1 MVGKE
6 KPLSKVNRSDSLM
19 VDTSSVIVKQE
30 LSLLSPQSTSSEHSS
45 FDQPPSAQSFT
56 SICEDKAIIKYED
69 DSNNENTSSND
80 KPDRWVL
87 TFIHSI
93 VFSKRKM
100 RLLAELL
107 ASSARTSSTLSQRN
121 IQKQF
126 QFVGETWFFDPKK
139 KLHLWRKTGIELSVF
154 QTA

>member
-1 MVGKE
+1 MSFTDPWRCKLPNGAKGISLPTQSQLLYQLINDSKQSEMVGKE
-6 KPLSKVNRSDSLM
+6 KPLNKVNRSDSLM

-30 LSLLSPQSTSSEHSS
+30 QSLLSPQSTSSEHSS
-45 FDQPPSAQSFT
+45 IDQPPSAQSFS

-93 VFSKRKM
+93 VFLREKCCF
-100 RLLAELL
+100 LLSNRRA
-107 ASSARTSSTLSQRN
+107 
-121 IQKQF
+121 
-126 QFVGETWFFDPKK
+126 
-139 KLHLWRKTGIELSVF
+139 
-154 QTA
+154 